1 MQLAVGVED
10 RTGVHQFLQVRTRK
24 SAPLHASLENTLQQP
39 LYWYDIIGPQ
49 HNINWSTPSGQL
61 QVSLSSSAVV
71 TVFIII
77 VIAALSCS
85 LFSILSLICPFS
97 LYSYPSSSTSL
108 SLSPSLKEKLFWSE
122 LIYVSVAVSYHFC
135 FSSSMF

>member
-24 SAPLHASLENTLQQP
+24 SAPLHASLENTLQHP

-49 HNINWSTPSGQL
+49 HNINWCTPSGQL

-71 TVFIII
+71 TVFIIT

-85 LFSILSLICPFS
+85 LFSILSLICPLLSLQLPFFFYFS
-97 LYSYPSSSTSL
+97 LSVI
-108 SLSPSLKEKLFWSE
+108 LFE
-122 LIYVSVAVSYHFC
+122 RKILLV
-135 FSSSMF
+135 